1 MGATRQTARY
11 RRRDA
16 QQKRAF
22 DGRAVGRKADVIE
35 QLPRRLSGLKP
46 KDLVSIQWRVAFTQQ
61 DDGWWLRGDNV
72 WSKPNSMPESCKDRP
87 LT

>member
-35 QLPRRLSGLKP
+35 QLPEAIAWLKP
-46 KDLVSIQWRVAFTQQ
+46 KDLVGIQWRVAFGQQ
-61 DDGWWLRGDNV
+61 DEGWCLRRDNV
-72 WSKPNSMPESCKDRP
+72 
-87 LT
+87 